1 LLGNLTI
8 SWLSARSRLTNFVV
22 MRALGS
28 TPRQIAGVIGLE
40 QGIIYTTA
48 IILGIIFGLLFSLIV
63 LPTFIFTTIVANASQ
78 DQVTTG
84 EFYVVQNVPV
94 IHMVIPYSLIA
105 LALGVLIVI
114 CVVALGMMVRVASRP
129 AIGHVLRLSED

>member
-1 LLGNLTI
+1 
-8 SWLSARSRLTNFVV
+8 

-63 LPTFIFTTIVANASQ
+63 LPTFIFTTIVASASQ
-78 DQVTTG
+78 GQVTTG
-84 EFYVVQNVPV
+84 EFYVVQNVPPIQLIV
-94 IHMVIPYSLIA
+94 PYLSLMISLAVLLAICAIA
-105 LALGVLIVI
+105 LGI
-114 CVVALGMMVRVASRP
+114 MVRIASRP
-129 AIGHVLRLSED
+129 SIGQALRLNED